1 MDQLNGKMYKKN
13 SNQQMLMKTITV
25 NTMSFNLPMNNVLA
39 FLKLLLLR
47 VCNVSRGFSQ
57 MDLIMPYLQE
67 MSNTL
72 KSSQ

>member
-1 MDQLNGKMYKKN
+1 
-13 SNQQMLMKTITV
+13 MLMKTITV

-39 FLKLLLLR
+39 FLKLLFLR

>member
-1 MDQLNGKMYKKN
+1 METQRQNVQKN
-13 SNQQMLMKTITV
+13 SNQQMLMKKITAD
-25 NTMSFNLPMNNVLA
+25 TMSFSLPMNNFLA
-39 FLKLLLLR
+39 FLKLPLLR